1 MGITIHKRGRV
12 SGGFILGINWEDEL
26 ESCTSTKRGV
36 ELVLTEGTLDA
47 IRTAFMV
54 KDVHGECI

>member
-12 SGGFILGINWEDEL
+12 SGGFILTINWRDEL
-26 ESCTSTKRGV
+26 ETCTSTKQGV
-36 ELVLTEGTLDA
+36 QLVLTEGTLDA